1 MLCSMQTAPAPAPL
15 DAELEPTPRATRSGF
30 VLAVLVL
37 LASTLLV
44 VLAWRAARE
53 RELKAAHTEFRA
65 SCQEIVEL
73 VQQRLVNYEL
83 TIRGGA
89 ALFASVTR
97 PSPRQWQAYVDGLDL
112 PERFPAMTG
121 LGYAAYVDPHTLMQL
136 QLDARAAGRGLFT
149 VWPHGVREHYA
160 PIFYLE
166 PKTAENL
173 NVVGYDM
180 YSEAVRH
187 ASMEAAMRD
196 ATPRMTG
203 RVHLLQ
209 DLDPNAAGFL
219 VLAPVFR
226 GGQAPA
232 TYAERYDALSGWV
245 YAPVRVPRFVETAL
259 RPIQR
264 NVAFR
269 ILDVTGGAHTTLF
282 TDPDY
287 ALRTEPTFRYEQRA
301 SAYGRTWQYEF
312 ASAPQEVAAP
322 GLRPLRTALVV
333 GLLASLLLFF
343 IAWTLAYTEAR
354 AQRLAARMTVA
365 HRRSEARVRALNRT
379 LEARVETRTRELSE
393 ANRGLETFAYSISH
407 DLRAPLRAIEGFG
420 RVLGDRYAP
429 VLDETGR
436 DYLVRI
442 RGAAARMSELIEAL
456 LKVSRVGRG
465 DLQPE
470 PLDLSKMAHEIIAE
484 LHAIEPHRRV
494 FVDIAPHLSARG
506 DRALVRSLLQNL
518 LGNAWKFTRE
528 KEDARIEFGVEADG
542 FSFYVSDNGMG
553 FDPAYADK
561 LFRPFQ
567 RLHDDAAFAGEG
579 IGLATAKRIV
589 ERHGGA
595 LFASGRPGEGAVFS
609 FTLAPHPDAE
619 PDRRR
624 APR

>member
-1 MLCSMQTAPAPAPL
+1 MQPVPPNEPIPPDQ
-15 DAELEPTPRATRSGF
+15 DAIEATSRSGF

-37 LASTLLV
+37 IASTLLV

-53 RELKAAHTEFRA
+53 RELKAAHAEFQA

-112 PERFPAMTG
+112 PVRFPAMTG
-121 LGYAAYVDPHTLMQL
+121 LGFAAYTDAHGMEQL
-136 QLDARAAGRGLFT
+136 QLDARAAGRGLFS
-149 VWPHGVREHYA
+149 VWPHGVRTHYA

-180 YSEAVRH
+180 YSEPVRH
-187 ASMEAAMRD
+187 AAMEAALRD
-196 ATPRMTG
+196 AAPRMTG

-209 DLDPNAAGFL
+209 DLDPEAAGFL
-219 VLAPVFR
+219 VYAPVFR

-245 YAPVRVPRFVETAL
+245 YSPVRVPRFVATAL

-269 ILDVTGGAHTTLF
+269 ILDVTGGTRAMLYS
-282 TDPDY
+282 DGDY
-287 ALRTEPTFRYEQRA
+287 PLRTDATFRYEQRA
-301 SAYGRTWQYEF
+301 SSYGRTWQFEF

-333 GLLASLLLFF
+333 GLLASLLLFG
-343 IAWTLAYTEAR
+343 IAWSLAYTESR
-354 AQRLAARMTVA
+354 AQRLAARMSAA
-365 HRRSEARVRALNRT
+365 HRRSESRVRALNRT

-429 VLDETGR
+429 VLDDTGR

-465 DLQPE
+465 ELQPE
-470 PLDLSKMAHEIIAE
+470 LLDLSRMAHEIIAE
-484 LHAIEPHRRV
+484 LQAIEPQRRV
-494 FVDIAPHLSARG
+494 AVEIAPHLSARG

-528 KEDARIEFGVEADG
+528 KPDGRIEFGVEADG

-567 RLHDDAAFAGEG
+567 RLHDDAKFAGEG

-595 LFASGRPGEGAVFS
+595 LFASGVPGEGAVFS

-624 APR
+624 TPR